1 MYRNSALLD
10 INEGEIHTEI
20 AAADCEKIEE
30 EVMMSDDVCVT
41 GLISIAIAVYISQ
54 KSVVC
59 SAAQCGIDDV
69 YKSFAVFGEVRRARP
84 PW

>member
-1 MYRNSALLD
+1 M
-10 INEGEIHTEI
+10 
-20 AAADCEKIEE
+20 CEKIEE
-30 EVMMSDDVCVT
+30 EVMMSDDVTQSIT

-69 YKSFAVFGEVRRARP
+69 YKSFAVFGEVIRRARP
-84 PW
+84 PWSW

>member
-1 MYRNSALLD
+1 M
-10 INEGEIHTEI
+10 
-20 AAADCEKIEE
+20 CEKIKE
-30 EVMMSDDVCVT
+30 EVMMSDDVT
-41 GLISIAIAVYISQ
+41 QSTISIAIAVYISQ